1 MHGMG
6 TLTECDICECFRAS
20 YVVDFVA
27 YTSHICGLILLLLSD
42 LIFV

>member
-6 TLTECDICECFRAS
+6 TLNESDVYECFRAS
-20 YVVDFVA
+20 YVIDFVS
-27 YTSHICGLILLLLSD
+27 YTSHVCGLVLPLLSD